1 MALTTCTSAKTKSAT
16 AIARKGTRTMAEY
29 MPLVRK
35 VQAWQYSVY
44 SKDMIPGVVYQ
55 VDYQNGIKHLSKPY
69 IFIDDVDNTYHLKH
83 DDWVIESEDEE
94 GNTIMYVLAP
104 EVFEATFVKCE
115 EAE

>member
-1 MALTTCTSAKTKSAT
+1 MALTTCTSARMRIAT

-29 MPLVRK
+29 IPLVRK

-44 SKDMIPGVVYQ
+44 SKDMIPNVVYQ
-55 VDYQNGIKHLSKPY
+55 VDWQNGIKHLSNPY
-69 IFIDDVDNTYHLKH
+69 IFIDDADNTYHLKH
-83 DDWVIESEDEE
+83 DDYVVSEDDEE

-115 EAE
+115 EVE